1 MSQIE
6 YEGQVA
12 IVTGAGAGLG
22 RLYALMLA
30 ARNAKV
36 VVNDMNPESAAT
48 VVEEI
53 KAAGGEATADTH
65 SVVEGDAVVGTA
77 VEAYGAVHI
86 IVNNAG
92 ILRDTSFQRMKPEEF
107 DIVVQVHLYG
117 TFSMC
122 RAAWPIMRE
131 QEYGRIVNITSV
143 NGLYGQFGQANY
155 SAAKSGIVGLSKTL
169 AQEGAKRNIKCN
181 VVAPGAG
188 TAMTATVM
196 PEHLVAAWLPDY
208 VAPMI
213 AVLAS
218 EQVPCSGSIFEAA
231 GGWFGQVKWM
241 RTQGAFFD
249 IADWENKPFTPE
261 DVLGRFSEIT
271 DWTDAVFP
279 DDVKVCTLHYL
290 PSIAWSRRWSW
301 LLSCS
306 DSRPWAAVSP
316 QASGEIEPQMQQV
329 LATLQKPKL

>member
-1 MSQIE
+1 MSKIE
-6 YEGQVA
+6 YDGQVA

-22 RLYALMLA
+22 RLYAVLLA
-30 ARNAKV
+30 GRGAKV
-36 VVNDMNPESAAT
+36 IVNDMNPEAADG
-48 VVEEI
+48 VVAEI
-53 KAAGGEATADTH
+53 KAAGGKATADYH
-65 SVVEGDAVVGTA
+65 SVVEGDAVVATA
-77 VEAYGAVHI
+77 VDAYGSVHI

-117 TFSMC
+117 TFAIC

-155 SAAKSGIVGLSKTL
+155 SAAKSGIVGFSKTL
-169 AQEGAKRNIKCN
+169 AQEGEKRNIKCN

-196 PEHLVAAWLPDY
+196 PEHLVAAWKPDY

-213 AVLAS
+213 AMLAS
-218 EQVPCSGSIFEAA
+218 EDVPCSGSIFEAA

-249 IADWENKPFTPE
+249 ITDWENHPFTPE
-261 DVLGRFSEIT
+261 DVRDRFDEIT

-279 DDVKVCTLHYL
+279 DDVKG
-290 PSIAWSRRWSW
+290 
-301 LLSCS
+301 
-306 DSRPWAAVSP
+306 
-316 QASGEIEPQMQQV
+316 SGEIEPQMQQV

>member
-1 MSQIE
+1 MSKDTANAMSKIDF
-6 YEGQVA
+6 EGQVA

-30 ARNAKV
+30 SRHAKV
-36 VVNDMNPESAAT
+36 VVNDMNPAAAAA

-65 SVVEGDAVVGTA
+65 SVTEGDAVVNTA

-117 TFSMC
+117 TFGIC

-155 SAAKSGIVGLSKTL
+155 SAAKSGIVGFSKTL

-218 EQVPCSGSIFEAA
+218 EQVS
-231 GGWFGQVKWM
+231 
-241 RTQGAFFD
+241 
-249 IADWENKPFTPE
+249 
-261 DVLGRFSEIT
+261 
-271 DWTDAVFP
+271 
-279 DDVKVCTLHYL
+279 
-290 PSIAWSRRWSW
+290 
-301 LLSCS
+301 
-306 DSRPWAAVSP
+306 
-316 QASGEIEPQMQQV
+316 
-329 LATLQKPKL
+329 